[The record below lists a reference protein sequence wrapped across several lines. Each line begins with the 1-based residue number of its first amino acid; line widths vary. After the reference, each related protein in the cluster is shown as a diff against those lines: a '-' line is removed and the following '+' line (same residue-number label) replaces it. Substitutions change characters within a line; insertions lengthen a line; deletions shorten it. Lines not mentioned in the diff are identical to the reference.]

1 MPTLLISLS
10 CFSATSSCTV
20 CLSTCSSVCASLEAL
35 SGSVSPLLPS
45 PLYSYAKLLFIAVA
59 TLCSSTFAFL
69 IALLSAYLLDLPV
82 DPICLSEAIPF
93 LVITVGFDK
102 PYHLAK
108 TVLQNPD
115 IDPVPSSPEPS
126 INGYSDDVAK
136 DPKSG
141 STLGLDLGTLH
152 KELAPL
158 ERLQRLAEGQVKWVA
173 PVAAKKIVV
182 DAVRTSGV
190 RIVRDYALEIIAL
203 CVGAVSG
210 IGGLR
215 EFCYLGMF
223 LLSYPPFSFLLD
235 LTSL

>member
-1 MPTLLISLS
+1 M
-10 CFSATSSCTV
+10 
-20 CLSTCSSVCASLEAL
+20 CLSTCSSVCASLEVL
-35 SGSVSPLLPS
+35 SGFVSPLLPS
-45 PLYSYAKLLFIAVA
+45 LCYSYAKLLSVAVA

-126 INGYSDDVAK
+126 TNGYSDDVAK

-203 CVGAVSG
+203 CVGAASG

-215 EFCYLGMF
+215 EFCYLGTF
-223 LLSYPPFSFLLD
+223 LLNYPIFSFLLD

>member
-1 MPTLLISLS
+1 M
-10 CFSATSSCTV
+10 
-20 CLSTCSSVCASLEAL
+20 CLSTCSSVCASLEVL
-35 SGSVSPLLPS
+35 SGFVSPLLPS
-45 PLYSYAKLLFIAVA
+45 LCYSYAKLLSVAVA

-126 INGYSDDVAK
+126 TNGYSDDVAK

-158 ERLQRLAEGQVKWVA
+158 ERLQRLAEGQVRWVA

-203 CVGAVSG
+203 CVGAASG

-215 EFCYLGMF
+215 EFCYLGTF
-223 LLSYPPFSFLLD
+223 LLNYPIFSFLLD

>member
-1 MPTLLISLS
+1 M
-10 CFSATSSCTV
+10 
-20 CLSTCSSVCASLEAL
+20 CLSTCSSVCASLEVL
-35 SGSVSPLLPS
+35 SGFVSPLLPS
-45 PLYSYAKLLFIAVA
+45 LCYSYAKLLSVAVA

-126 INGYSDDVAK
+126 TNGYSDDVAK

-203 CVGAVSG
+203 CVGAASG

-215 EFCYLGMF
+215 EFCYLGTF
-223 LLSYPPFSFLLD
+223 LLNYPIFSFLLD
-235 LTSL
+235 LTSF

>member
-1 MPTLLISLS
+1 M
-10 CFSATSSCTV
+10 

-35 SGSVSPLLPS
+35 SGFVSPLLPS
-45 PLYSYAKLLFIAVA
+45 LCYSYAKLLSVAVA

-126 INGYSDDVAK
+126 TNGYSDDVAK

-203 CVGAVSG
+203 CVGAASG

-215 EFCYLGMF
+215 EFCYLGTF
-223 LLSYPPFSFLLD
+223 LLNYPIFSFLLD

>member
-1 MPTLLISLS
+1 MQS
-10 CFSATSSCTV
+10 
-20 CLSTCSSVCASLEAL
+20 
-35 SGSVSPLLPS
+35 
-45 PLYSYAKLLFIAVA
+45 
-59 TLCSSTFAFL
+59 
-69 IALLSAYLLDLPV
+69 
-82 DPICLSEAIPF
+82 
-93 LVITVGFDK
+93 
-102 PYHLAK
+102 
-108 TVLQNPD
+108 PD

-126 INGYSDDVAK
+126 TNEYSDDVAK

-203 CVGAVSG
+203 CVGAASG

-215 EFCYLGMF
+215 EFCYLGTF
-223 LLSYPPFSFLLD
+223 LLNFPLFFLLD
-235 LTSL
+235 LTPL